1 MIPIEYVRP
10 LIVWSFIV
18 DHVFKQFPSRYTVEE
33 YMKDYLVIQAIWF
46 FCCCLHV
53 LPFFW
58 FIRLCG
64 LVFEID
70 KAKLH
75 KIELLIGNGAAVLC
89 PIVSTYLMRS
99 SKVDENQIYFNQLA
113 LLSFALFLFY
123 LPYLRSSNYHLPAPF
138 QKIHKLFLVTHGAMI
153 YYVLK
158 YQIAGFCFMQ
168 SVMWILSFVGIHEFW
183 NIFWSDLRVRRENE
197 EPPVMNNQINTIIT
211 DFWSPWG
218 DPEADGNF
226 PDVEQEPEIQ
236 DNGQNSAQDNR
247 PVPKASPTQDT
258 QNPVRQHPR
267 LECSICWADYSK
279 TRIPRVFKE
288 CGHSI
293 CDECAG
299 RLQKVEDNILH
310 VICPTCKRITQTIGS
325 ELPKNYALIELMEML
340 EH

>member
-10 LIVWSFIV
+10 LIVWSFIA
-18 DHVFKQFPSRYTVEE
+18 DQGFKQFPSRYNAEE
-33 YMKDYLVIQAIWF
+33 YMEDYLVFQAIWF
-46 FCCCLHV
+46 FCCCLPV
-53 LPFFW
+53 LPFFV
-58 FIRLCG
+58 FISLFG
-64 LVFEID
+64 LLFELD

-75 KIELLIGNGAAVLC
+75 KFELLIGNGAAVLC

-99 SKVDENQIYFNQLA
+99 SKVDEMQIYFNQFA
-113 LLSFALFLFY
+113 LLGSALILFY
-123 LPYLRSSNYHLPAPF
+123 LPYLRSSIYRLPPPF

-153 YYVLK
+153 CYVLK
-158 YQIAGFCFMQ
+158 NHKTGICFMKA
-168 SVMWILSFVGIHEFW
+168 VMWILSFVAVHEFW
-183 NIFWSDLRVRRENE
+183 NIYWSDLRVRRENE
-197 EPPVMNNQINTIIT
+197 EPPVMNNPINTIIT

-218 DPEADGNF
+218 DPEADGDI

-236 DNGQNSAQDNR
+236 DNGQNSAQYNR
-247 PVPKASPTQDT
+247 PVPKAPPTQDT
-258 QNPVRQHPR
+258 QNPVRRQPR
-267 LECSICWADYSK
+267 LACNICWEDYSK

-299 RLQKVEDNILH
+299 RLQKVKNDILH
-310 VICPTCKRITQTIGS
+310 VICPTCKRITHGS